1 MKSLRESPSVEV
13 SILANIVARDVRTT
27 TGRNLHHIRDLTDL
41 DPWSCSSSKIKVV
54 LGDKLKQMPTQDM
67 WRLQY
72 LGTLLEERGELH
84 YRLEDTAEVTHLC
97 KLNQ

>member
-27 TGRNLHHIRDLTDL
+27 TGRNLHHIRDITAL
-41 DPWSCSSSKIKVV
+41 DPWSCSSGKVKVV
-54 LGDKLKQMPTQDM
+54 LGDRLKQMPTQDI

-72 LGTLLEERGELH
+72 LGELH
-84 YRLEDTAEVTHLC
+84 FRVGDTALVTNLIDSIC
-97 KLNQ
+97 VN